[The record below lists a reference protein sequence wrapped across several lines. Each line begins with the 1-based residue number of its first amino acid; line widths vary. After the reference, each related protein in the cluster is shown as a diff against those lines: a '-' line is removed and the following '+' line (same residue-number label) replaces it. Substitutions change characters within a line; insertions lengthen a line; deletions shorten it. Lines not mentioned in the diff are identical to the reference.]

1 MVNIPLSKC
10 FLASSFNGFEQGKPL
25 VPSICLPSY
34 KTNLFIYK
42 MKTEEYKIDL
52 KTQSFTYNELDDT
65 KYRLALA
72 IEHDKEDIIREAEAT
87 HKEGFEK
94 LYEIDSLEP
103 YKIRVFSID
112 EKPLVAMIIYTI
124 KYKDKEVNRTACGN
138 YHFFHKDSLIPH
150 PYAGSICW

>member
-1 MVNIPLSKC
+1 M
-10 FLASSFNGFEQGKPL
+10 E
-25 VPSICLPSY
+25 
-34 KTNLFIYK
+34 
-42 MKTEEYKIDL
+42 TEEYKIDL

-87 HKEGFEK
+87 HKEGFEE

-124 KYKDKEVNRTACGN
+124 KYKDKEVHRTACGN
-138 YHFFHKDSLIPH
+138 YHFFYKDSLIPH